1 MVESGSPPAYL
12 VTSSALIKALKSA
25 QDPPSPSWPEKI
37 EIAKQSRE
45 REDFVLYRKDA
56 VLKEW
61 ITEEFLKV
69 KGSRR

>member
-1 MVESGSPPAYL
+1 MVEANSLPAYL
-12 VTSSALIKALKSA
+12 TTSSALIKALKSA
-25 QDPPSPSWPEKI
+25 QDPPSPGWPEKI
-37 EIAKQSRE
+37 EIAKQCQE